1 MTDLRTEIQSAILDH
16 THEVRGVAALTDA
29 IMVVV
34 EKRSEISSAVIWSSK
49 EMLLNGRDIY
59 EVANQLGGYVGPT
72 TEGRLAEFLI
82 KEANAAG
89 DLADEIVRLRQ
100 QLAYER
106 NKALEDAAIYIDR
119 IAHEGLHASMWR
131 NKFKQASDAIRAMK
145 DKP

>member
-1 MTDLRTEIQSAILDH
+1 MTDLRMEIQAVILDH

-82 KEANAAG
+82 REANASCE
-89 DLADEIVRLRQ
+89 LADEIVRLRQ
-100 QLAYER
+100 QLADER
-106 NKALEDAAIYIDR
+106 NKALEDAASYINR

-131 NKFKQASDAIRAMK
+131 NMFKQVSDAIRAMK